1 MFASSIHFDSSLTA
15 LDNPGHECFTS
26 FISDTTLLLYL
37 FCISLYIFF
46 VCFLI
51 IYNPLV
57 RFIWG
62 TEGHNLFYVFV
73 ESLGHFGNYMG
84 LINIEDNYGEVKFDC
99 TSYEVLYFK
108 LLLEWNIL
116 S

>member
-26 FISDTTLLLYL
+26 FISATTLLLYL
-37 FCISLYIFF
+37 FCISLCIFF

-73 ESLGHFGNYMG
+73 ESLGHFGNYMR
-84 LINIEDNYGEVKFDC
+84 LINIEGHIGKF
-99 TSYEVLYFK
+99 TFG
-108 LLLEWNIL
+108 NTP
-116 S
+116 